1 MLLQNIKFTKVVKH
15 KSWLKIIADAYE
27 NDNINDEWEKESE
40 DRPHLFQAKIQ
51 KRPSQA
57 PNISDIHV

>member
-27 NDNINDEWEKESE
+27 NDNIKAEWKKKPE
-40 DRPHLFQAKIQ
+40 DWNLKKLNEIAKKKQ
-51 KRPSQA
+51 KVWSLYK
-57 PNISDIHV
+57 